1 MFGTEIK
8 LPTFVF
14 ICIETVIF
22 FFQLVNYLSRP
33 QDLSRRRFL
42 ILIAAF
48 IFYNVCSGFLPDR
61 NLTWH
66 PLLQNV
72 LSLGSGIL
80 LATYYF
86 YYLVAELKI
95 AQDRFFKTKILF
107 SSLLASLVLCFVCA
121 YVITGNIQVSRQ
133 VFIIPPILISL
144 YFCFLTVR
152 FLISDRSRKS
162 RDTPYRLM
170 IYSGY
175 IGVIFMASM
184 PVVVA
189 FGDYQVLNN
198 SLVNVSFAL
207 ACYAYINYYLYQSR
221 IEYEILQKVGHFGP
235 QPHILPT
242 LLEFNLTAA
251 ELQIAYLLIQDKSH
265 AEIAEIT
272 FTAVSTAR
280 KHASNI
286 FKKTGAPG
294 KKEFIGKFSGNQLVT
309 SETDEGALLA
319 PVVQ

>member
-8 LPTFVF
+8 IPTFVF
-14 ICIETVIF
+14 ICIETIIF

-42 ILIAAF
+42 ILVIAF
-48 IFYNVCSGFLPDR
+48 IFYNICSGFLPDKD
-61 NLTWH
+61 LSLH
-66 PLLQNV
+66 PLFQNI
-72 LSLGSGIL
+72 LSLGAGIL
-80 LATYYF
+80 LATYSF
-86 YYLVAELKI
+86 YYLVTELKI
-95 AQDRFFKTKILF
+95 AQDRFFKTKVLF
-107 SSLLASLVLCFVCA
+107 SSLLASLVLCFICA
-121 YVITGNIQVSRQ
+121 YAITGNIRVSRQ
-133 VFIIPPILISL
+133 VFIVPPILISL
-144 YFCFLTVR
+144 YFCFLTVH
-152 FLISDRSRKS
+152 FLVSDRSRKS
-162 RDTPYRLM
+162 AGTPYRLM

-175 IGVIFMASM
+175 IGVVFMASM

-189 FGDYQVLNN
+189 FGDFQVLNN

-221 IEYEILQKVGHFGP
+221 IEYEILQKAGYFGA
-235 QPHILPT
+235 QPGLYPT
-242 LLEFNLTAA
+242 MLAFNLTAT
-251 ELQIAYLLIQDKSH
+251 ELQIAYLLVQDKSH

-294 KKEFIGKFSGNQLVT
+294 KKEFIEKFGGQDLMAG
-309 SETDEGALLA
+309 ETQEQELLISA
-319 PVVQ
+319 VQ